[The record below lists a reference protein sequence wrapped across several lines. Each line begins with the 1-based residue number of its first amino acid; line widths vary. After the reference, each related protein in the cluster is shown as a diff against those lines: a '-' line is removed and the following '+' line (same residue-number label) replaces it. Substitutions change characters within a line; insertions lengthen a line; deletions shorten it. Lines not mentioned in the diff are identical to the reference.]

1 MALIYLLEE
10 LFGKIV
16 FSIGEYKFEG
26 IRPVSYLEYLW
37 ENSEDRE
44 KYRKELE
51 SENTTYSYKKFI
63 YWEEK
68 MQCQKMHIKLS
79 RSLLYRV
86 GAIIFLFFSWL
97 LLLKENEIVSL
108 FFLILS
114 ILLFIISLI
123 LKLRVKKICTSIGLG
138 RIINDQFESWPD

>member
-1 MALIYLLEE
+1 MDLIYLLEE
-10 LFGKIV
+10 IFGKVV
-16 FSIGEYKFEG
+16 FSIGEYEFEG
-26 IRPVSYLEYLW
+26 IRPVNYLELPW
-37 ENSEDRE
+37 KNSEE
-44 KYRKELE
+44 MKKYRKELE
-51 SENTTYSYKKFI
+51 SENTTYSYKKII

-86 GAIIFLFFSWL
+86 GAIILLFFSGL

-123 LKLRVKKICTSIGLG
+123 LKLRVKKICISIGLS
-138 RIINDQFESWPD
+138 RIMYDQFESWPD